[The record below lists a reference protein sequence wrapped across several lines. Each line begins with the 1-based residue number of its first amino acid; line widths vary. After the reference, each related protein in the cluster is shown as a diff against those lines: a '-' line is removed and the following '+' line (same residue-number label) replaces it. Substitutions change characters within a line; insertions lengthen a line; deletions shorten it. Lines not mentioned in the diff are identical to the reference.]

1 MEDAAAGAASP
12 AGGDRPAGG
21 RVATAADAPADGDR
35 DFVLEDGEDMD
46 EGEDGEAAVQEEDEA
61 RDGPPAHT
69 PPPAADGD
77 GEGSY
82 ESGGSSPGS
91 PSMADS
97 DLDAEVEM
105 EDDEEEDDDDVDDGS
120 GQGEEEDAPAGRHG
134 ATAAKVP
141 AASRPA
147 AAAGGEPPGGDYP
160 LSDGADD
167 EGDAVEVRKPRR
179 QRAPIVIPP
188 DLLRRST
195 RARAEVRRY
204 TITPPTSAEPSSA
217 DASDDDDFQAGENG
231 KPTGSIC
238 PLGGRGGEGGG
249 GPPLY
254 VPCISEWLWL
264 SLWLWSC
271 VCVLVWL
278 LARDGHPD
286 RPRAGLV
293 LTPRSFP
300 PLSPCHCLCMHAF
313 FLDLHP
319 CRTSCLALS
328 VPPPQRAAYWG
339 FNLCVCLSFPCI
351 FIRATGVC
359 VVEPCFVPP
368 LCRQ

>member
-77 GEGSY
+77 GQGSY

-231 KPTGSIC
+231 KPTGSVSV
-238 PLGGRGGEGGG
+238 RWAGEGEREG
-249 GPPLY
+249 
-254 VPCISEWLWL
+254 
-264 SLWLWSC
+264 
-271 VCVLVWL
+271 
-278 LARDGHPD
+278 
-286 RPRAGLV
+286 AGLPS
-293 LTPRSFP
+293 T
-300 PLSPCHCLCMHAF
+300 
-313 FLDLHP
+313 
-319 CRTSCLALS
+319 CLAFRNGCGSRCGYGLAFVCS
-328 VPPPQRAAYWG
+328 SGYWRETDI
-339 FNLCVCLSFPCI
+339 L
-351 FIRATGVC
+351 TGLVQ
-359 VVEPCFVPP
+359 VWY
-368 LCRQ
+368 

>member
-1 MEDAAAGAASP
+1 
-12 AGGDRPAGG
+12 
-21 RVATAADAPADGDR
+21 
-35 DFVLEDGEDMD
+35 
-46 EGEDGEAAVQEEDEA
+46 
-61 RDGPPAHT
+61 
-69 PPPAADGD
+69 
-77 GEGSY
+77 
-82 ESGGSSPGS
+82 
-91 PSMADS
+91 MADS

-231 KPTGSIC
+231 KPTGSISV
-238 PLGGRGGEGGG
+238 RWAGEGEREG
-249 GPPLY
+249 
-254 VPCISEWLWL
+254 
-264 SLWLWSC
+264 
-271 VCVLVWL
+271 
-278 LARDGHPD
+278 
-286 RPRAGLV
+286 AGLPS
-293 LTPRSFP
+293 T
-300 PLSPCHCLCMHAF
+300 
-313 FLDLHP
+313 
-319 CRTSCLALS
+319 CLAFRNGCGSRCGYGLAFVCS
-328 VPPPQRAAYWG
+328 SGYWRETDI
-339 FNLCVCLSFPCI
+339 L
-351 FIRATGVC
+351 TGLVQ
-359 VVEPCFVPP
+359 VWY
-368 LCRQ
+368 